1 MLNLLTRRNT
11 IMKFFRLP
19 LSLLVVCVLVMSA
32 RPLTFDE
39 KKSRYVVDSE
49 LVIAYSIVIPQGK
62 TLIIKP
68 GVKVIID
75 GYHSL
80 TVRGLIIA
88 EGTPDMPIIFTALD
102 RKSGSREPPEW
113 KGIEIVGKKASGQ
126 FRHCRFE
133 GAYRNLAWSSS
144 PSFDSCDFA
153 GNHYGIYCA
162 DRAAPHIRN
171 CRFLG
176 NSYGIAADYAFP
188 LLMNNIISENRIGMY
203 LQLCSET
210 VANKNRIT
218 ANEVNI
224 YSENAF
230 GNNPG
235 SFSLQRLWDLM
246 QQLF

>member
-153 GNHYGIYCA
+153 GN
-162 DRAAPHIRN
+162 
-171 CRFLG
+171 
-176 NSYGIAADYAFP
+176 SYGIAADYAFP

>member
-1 MLNLLTRRNT
+1 MV
-11 IMKFFRLP
+11 FFRLP
-19 LSLLVVCVLVMSA
+19 LGMLAVCMLVLNTWS
-32 RPLTFDE
+32 LTFDA
-39 KKSRYVVDSE
+39 KKNRYVVDSE
-49 LVIAYSIVIPQGK
+49 LVITYSVVIPQGK

-80 TVRGLIIA
+80 TVRGLILA
-88 EGTPDMPIIFTALD
+88 EGTTDMPIIFTALD
-102 RKSGSREPPEW
+102 RKTGSREPPEW
-113 KGIEIVGKKASGQ
+113 KGIEIVGKKANGQ

-133 GAYRNLAWSSS
+133 GAYRNLVWSSR
-144 PSFDSCDFA
+144 PTFDSCDFT

-162 DRAAPHIRN
+162 NRAVPHISN
-171 CRFLG
+171 CRFFR
-176 NSYGIAADYAFP
+176 NSYGIAADYAVPF
-188 LLMNNIISENRIGMY
+188 LMNNIISENKIGMY

-210 VANKNRIT
+210 VANRNRIV

-230 GNNPG
+230 GNNRG

-246 QQLF
+246 QQLY